1 MGTKTNWM
9 LRIGLILPLILFAF
23 ALPITVVPRENARW
37 MTALDKTDVNTIPG
51 IPASNVT
58 ALHSKDINTLADM
71 LNKTQTRIANIAKN
85 TPATVAYWFS
95 YATQSQLIFANHF
108 AIALV
113 PFIYLLIFFGI
124 FFVVQEGTRWQKH
137 EVLGVFARFI
147 QASPLRGFLTFLVIL
162 LLLFPAIILMLW
174 GMWVDSLVN
183 LAIPNNTTPVV
194 NLLLINILI
203 LAGMFP
209 VMWSSFRTWRQ
220 AVRSAAEV
228 RVRTTG

>member
-23 ALPITVVPRENARW
+23 ALPITVVPREDARW
-37 MTALDKTDVNTIPG
+37 MTSLDRTDVDTLPG

-58 ALHSKDINTLADM
+58 ALHSRDINTLKDM
-71 LNKTQTRIANIAKN
+71 LNRTQQRIVTITKQD
-85 TPATVAYWFS
+85 PQLVAYWFS
-95 YATQSQLIFANHF
+95 YATEPQMIWHNHF
-108 AIALV
+108 ALALV
-113 PFIYLLIFFGI
+113 PFIYLLLFFGI

-162 LLLFPAIILMLW
+162 ILLFPAILFLLW
-174 GMWVDSLVN
+174 GMWLDSWVN
-183 LAIPNNTTPVV
+183 LAIPNNTTPIV